1 MRNSL
6 RKSFPVSLRTM
17 LLGAAILLVAGPAIA
32 QSCPSRAIRLIVPFA
47 PGGGADTIARV
58 LVPKWSE
65 LEGQR
70 VVVDNRGG
78 AGGNI
83 AVGIAARA
91 EPNGCTLLFGHSAPL
106 VVNPSLYKNL
116 PFDPEKDFAPIMLI
130 GSSQYLLVVHAGVPV
145 KSVRELVAL
154 IKESKPGHFTYSSTG
169 VGAAGHLAAELFK
182 TRAQID
188 ITHVPYNGSA
198 ASALA
203 VLSGE
208 VNMFIG
214 SVASSMA
221 HVKAGKLKALAV
233 TGPNRSAEAPGVP
246 TMQES
251 GYPGYDVRFWFGVL
265 ARSGTPRQTIDR
277 VYGTLTKVL
286 AAPEV
291 QEALKREGLESAT
304 ATPQEFAA
312 YMKAQKLFWEKV
324 IREANIRID

>member
-1 MRNSL
+1 MSL
-6 RKSFPVSLRTM
+6 RKSFLIPLHTVM
-17 LLGAAILLVAGPAIA
+17 LGLALLMTAGPIA
-32 QSCPSRAIRLIVPFA
+32 AQNCPSRAIRLIVPFA

-70 VVVDNRGG
+70 VVVDNRAG
-78 AGGNI
+78 AAGNI

-106 VVNPSLYKNL
+106 VVNPSLYKNV
-116 PFDPEKDFAPIMLI
+116 PFDVEKDFAPVMLI
-130 GSSQYLLVVHAGVPV
+130 GSSQYVLVVHAAVPV
-145 KSVRELVAL
+145 RTVAELVAL
-154 IKESKPGHFTYSSTG
+154 IKESKAGRFTYSSAG

-182 TRAQID
+182 SRAQID
-188 ITHVPYNGSA
+188 ITHVPYNSSA
-198 ASALA
+198 GSALA

-208 VNMFIG
+208 VNMFMG
-214 SVASSMA
+214 SVAASMA

-233 TGPNRSAEAPGVP
+233 TGPNRSPEAPGVP
-246 TMQES
+246 TMHES

-265 ARSGTPRQTIDR
+265 ARAGTSKEAIDR
-277 VYGTLTKVL
+277 LYGTLTKVV

-291 QEALKREGLESAT
+291 QEALRREGLETAT
-304 ATPQEFAA
+304 ATPQEFTA
-312 YMKAQKLFWEKV
+312 YMKTQKVFWEKV